1 MALEAPAASGVAGR
15 AKATRVV
22 ASHISVPRRVA
33 EIWRSRQLLINLVS
47 TEIRVKYKNSI
58 LGLVWSLLAPAM
70 ALLVYAIVFG
80 VALKN
85 GYPEFVILL
94 FSGLLAWN
102 LFQTSVLAATGA
114 IVNNAGLVK
123 KVSFPR
129 EILALASVGS
139 ASVFFFFQ
147 ACVMVIFLVALHW
160 RPAFGELWLIPV
172 ALVPLLVLCSA
183 MAIFLSA
190 VNVYLRDIQ
199 HLTEVVVGSAWF
211 WACPIVYSFA
221 HIVEPKLSTHHILG
235 IPLIWIYFLNP
246 MVPIVLTFERVLY
259 AKTGLVPL
267 TTAGHTPTQ
276 LLPTW
281 GSMTYVE
288 LDAIVLGVSLIFLYV
303 AMVVFGRL
311 AGNFA
316 EEL

>member
-1 MALEAPAASGVAGR
+1 MALEAAAPGGGIGR
-15 AKATRVV
+15 VKTTRVV
-22 ASHISVPRRVA
+22 SSHVSVPKRIV
-33 EIWRSRQLLINLVS
+33 EIWRSRQLIVNLVS
-47 TEIRVKYKNSI
+47 TEIRVKYKNSF
-58 LGLVWSLLAPAM
+58 LGLVWSLLSPAM
-70 ALLVYAIVFG
+70 TLTVFAIVFG

-85 GYPEFVILL
+85 GYPDFVILL

-102 LFQTSVLAATGA
+102 LFQTAVLSATGA

-147 ACVMVIFLVALHW
+147 ACVMVIFLAVLHF
-160 RPAFGELWLIPV
+160 RPAFALLWLIPV
-172 ALVPLLVLCSA
+172 AMVPLLVFCSA
-183 MAIFLSA
+183 MAIFLAA
-190 VNVYLRDIQ
+190 VNVYLRDVQ
-199 HLTEVVVGSAWF
+199 HLIEVVVGSAWF

-221 HIVEPKLSTHHILG
+221 HIVSPKLSAHHIV
-235 IPLIWIYFLNP
+235 WIYFLNP
-246 MVPIVLTFERVLY
+246 MTPIVMTFERVLY

-267 TTAGHTPTQ
+267 TTGAHTPVL
-276 LLPTW
+276 LLPPW
-281 GSMTYVE
+281 GPLTYVE
-288 LDAIVLGVSLIFLYV
+288 LDAAVLGASLLFLYL
-303 AMVVFGRL
+303 AMLVFGRL

>member
-1 MALEAPAASGVAGR
+1 VALEAAAPSGGVVR
-15 AKATRVV
+15 VKTTRVV
-22 ASHISVPRRVA
+22 SSHVSVPKRVV
-33 EIWRSRQLLINLVS
+33 EIWRSRQLLVNLVR
-47 TEIRVKYKNSI
+47 TEIRVKYKNSF

-70 ALLVYAIVFG
+70 TLTVFAIVFG

-85 GYPEFVILL
+85 GYPDFVILL

-102 LFQTSVLAATGA
+102 LFQTAVLNATGA

-147 ACVMVIFLVALHW
+147 ACVMVLFLAVLHF
-160 RPAFGELWLIPV
+160 RPAFALLWLIPV
-172 ALVPLLVLCSA
+172 AMVPLLVFCSA
-183 MAIFLSA
+183 MAIFLAA
-190 VNVYLRDIQ
+190 VNVYLRDVQ
-199 HLTEVVVGSAWF
+199 HLIEVVVGSAWF

-221 HIVEPKLSTHHILG
+221 HIVSPKLSAHHILW
-235 IPLIWIYFLNP
+235 LYFLNP
-246 MVPIVLTFERVLY
+246 MTPIVMTFERVLY
-259 AKTGLVPL
+259 AKMGLVPL
-267 TTAGHTPTQ
+267 TIGAHTPTL
-276 LLPTW
+276 LLPPW
-281 GSMTYVE
+281 GPLTYVE
-288 LDAIVLGVSLIFLYV
+288 LDAAVLGASLLFLYL

>member
-1 MALEAPAASGVAGR
+1 MTLEAAAPGGGIGR
-15 AKATRVV
+15 VKATRVV
-22 ASHISVPRRVA
+22 SSHVSVPKRVV
-33 EIWRSRQLLINLVS
+33 EIWRSRQLLVNLVS
-47 TEIRVKYKNSI
+47 TEIRVKYKNSF

-70 ALLVYAIVFG
+70 TLTVFAIVFG

-85 GYPEFVILL
+85 GYPDFVILL

-102 LFQTSVLAATGA
+102 LFQTAVLTATGA

-147 ACVMVIFLVALHW
+147 ACVMVLFLAVLHF
-160 RPAFGELWLIPV
+160 RPAFALLWLIPV
-172 ALVPLLVLCSA
+172 AMVPLLVFCSA
-183 MAIFLSA
+183 MAIFLAA
-190 VNVYLRDIQ
+190 VNVYLRDVQ
-199 HLTEVVVGSAWF
+199 HLIEVVVGSAWF

-221 HIVEPKLSTHHILG
+221 HIVSPKLSAHHILW
-235 IPLIWIYFLNP
+235 LYFLNP
-246 MVPIVLTFERVLY
+246 MTPIVMTFERVLY

-267 TTAGHTPTQ
+267 TTGAHTPVL
-276 LLPTW
+276 LLPPW
-281 GSMTYVE
+281 GPLTYVE
-288 LDAIVLGVSLIFLYV
+288 LDAAVLGVSLLFLYL

>member
-1 MALEAPAASGVAGR
+1 MALEAAAPSEEAGR
-15 AKATRVV
+15 VKATRVV
-22 ASHISVPRRVA
+22 SSHVSVSMRVVD
-33 EIWRSRQLLINLVS
+33 IWRSRQLLWNLVS
-47 TEIRVKYKNSI
+47 TEIRVKYKNSF

-70 ALLVYAIVFG
+70 ALVVYAVVFG
-80 VALKN
+80 IALRN

-102 LFQTSVLAATGA
+102 LFQTSVLTATGA

-147 ACVMVIFLVALHW
+147 ACVMVLFLAGLQW

-172 ALVPLLVLCSA
+172 ALVPLLVFCAA
-183 MAIFLSA
+183 MAIFLAA
-190 VNVYLRDIQ
+190 VNVYLRDVQ
-199 HLTEVVVGSAWF
+199 HLIEVVVGSAWF
-211 WACPIVYSFA
+211 WACPIVYSYQ
-221 HIVEPKLSTHHILG
+221 HIVYPKLSEHHILW
-235 IPLIWIYFLNP
+235 LYFLNP
-246 MVPIVLTFERVLY
+246 LNPIVMTFERVIY
-259 AKTGLVPL
+259 ARTGLIHL
-267 TTAGHTPTQ
+267 TTAGHPLAQ
-276 LLPTW
+276 LLPGW
-281 GSMTYVE
+281 SSWTYVE
-288 LDAIVLGVSLIFLYV
+288 ADAIVLAVSLVLFFG
-303 AMVVFGRL
+303 AMLVFGRL

>member
-1 MALEAPAASGVAGR
+1 MALEAAAPGGGIGR
-15 AKATRVV
+15 VKTTRVV
-22 ASHISVPRRVA
+22 SSHVSVPKRIV
-33 EIWRSRQLLINLVS
+33 EIWRSRQLIVNLVS
-47 TEIRVKYKNSI
+47 TEIRVKYKNSF
-58 LGLVWSLLAPAM
+58 LGLVWSLLSPAM
-70 ALLVYAIVFG
+70 TLTVFAIVFG

-85 GYPEFVILL
+85 GYPDFVILL

-102 LFQTSVLAATGA
+102 LFQTAVLSATGA

-147 ACVMVIFLVALHW
+147 ACVMVIFLAVLHF
-160 RPAFGELWLIPV
+160 RPAFALLWLIPV
-172 ALVPLLVLCSA
+172 AMVPLLVFCSA
-183 MAIFLSA
+183 MAIFLAA
-190 VNVYLRDIQ
+190 VNVYLRDVQ
-199 HLTEVVVGSAWF
+199 HLIEVVVGSAWF

-221 HIVEPKLSTHHILG
+221 HIVSPKLSAHHIL
-235 IPLIWIYFLNP
+235 WIYFLNP
-246 MVPIVLTFERVLY
+246 MTPIVMTFERVLY

-267 TTAGHTPTQ
+267 TTGAHTPVL
-276 LLPTW
+276 LLPPW
-281 GSMTYVE
+281 GPLTYVE
-288 LDAIVLGVSLIFLYV
+288 LDAAVLGASLLFLYL
-303 AMVVFGRL
+303 AMLVFGRL

>member
-1 MALEAPAASGVAGR
+1 VALEAAAPSGGAERV
-15 AKATRVV
+15 KTTRVV
-22 ASHISVPRRVA
+22 SSHVSVPRRVLD
-33 EIWRSRQLLINLVS
+33 IWRSRQLLFNLVS
-47 TEIRVKYKNSI
+47 TEIRVKYKNSV

-102 LFQTSVLAATGA
+102 LFQTSVLTATGA

-147 ACVMVIFLVALHW
+147 SCVMVIFLVALHW

-172 ALVPLLVLCSA
+172 ALVPLLVFCSA
-183 MAIFLSA
+183 MAIFLAA
-190 VNVYLRDIQ
+190 VNVYLRDTQ
-199 HLTEVVVGSAWF
+199 HLVEVVVGAAWF
-211 WACPIVYSFA
+211 WACPIVYSFQ
-221 HIVEPKLSTHHILG
+221 HIVYPKLSAHHILW
-235 IPLIWIYFLNP
+235 LYFLNP
-246 MVPIVLTFERVLY
+246 MVPMVLTFERVLY
-259 AKTGLVPL
+259 AKTGLVHL
-267 TTAGHTPTQ
+267 TTPGHPLAQ
-276 LLPTW
+276 LLPGWT
-281 GSMTYVE
+281 SMTYVK
-288 LDAIVLGVSLIFLYV
+288 LDMLVLAVSLLLLYG